1 MAVAGFMAAFNS
13 FRLMAQISCLRAS
26 PDLYFLSPS
35 MDLVVILVCLL
46 AAWLLASSQKNGFAF
61 NYFGTRFYGRSQTDQ
76 GYMTTKWLVIVFPV
90 LPIRSYISDRLV
102 SQNNP
107 SDIEFQRDPARSFE
121 GYLYL
126 PQVIRT
132 ALISYGTFF
141 WIWGC
146 LWLMLNSDCLRI
158 VI

>member
-26 PDLYFLSPS
+26 PNLYFISPS
-35 MDLVVILVCLL
+35 MDLVVILACLL
-46 AAWLLASSQKNGFAF
+46 AAWLLANTQKNVFAF
-61 NYFGTRFYGRSQTDQ
+61 NYFGTRFYGRLQTDQ
-76 GYMTTKWLVIVFPV
+76 GYIATKWLVVIFPV
-90 LPIRSYISDRLV
+90 LPIRSYIVDRLD
-102 SQNNP
+102 SQIYP
-107 SDIEFQRDPARSFE
+107 SDIEFQRDPARLFE

-132 ALISYGTFF
+132 SMISYGTMF
-141 WIWGC
+141 WVWGC

-158 VI
+158 VF